1 MVSPVGMV
9 LMDGNSGNMM
19 QVSAVNRVLF
29 DDWSGDLAG
38 IESGYDSKMN
48 TSYFL
53 NPTDEEMIQ
62 ICHSTKSTGLVK
74 GANFVGA
81 TSGPD
86 VSDGSDTRAY
96 FITATGLIVRPDDT
110 NAGTGTMWGLDS
122 SYTLDG
128 TTTSAGSTTSVID
141 TGATF
146 QVLRFMGIW

>member
-1 MVSPVGMV
+1 MRYIVAGDSMFTLHQNGVTHVFKSASKRPLQFVDLHENRGLVSQGAAHTVGSNIIMVSPVGMV

-74 GANFVGA
+74 GANFVH
-81 TSGPD
+81 
-86 VSDGSDTRAY
+86 
-96 FITATGLIVRPDDT
+96 
-110 NAGTGTMWGLDS
+110 
-122 SYTLDG
+122 
-128 TTTSAGSTTSVID
+128 SA
-141 TGATF
+141 A
-146 QVLRFMGIW
+146 R